1 MLGGVPDDEAEE
13 IRKLLDDGGIDYYE
27 VPASFLG
34 ISPAALWLRDS
45 DRLPEA
51 KALIDGYQFERAKRA
66 RSEYESLKS
75 RGEQQTL
82 LDSAKNHPFRLL
94 AYLVAMAAILYLSL
108 SPFLYFGK

>member
-13 IRKLLDDGGIDYYE
+13 IRELLNNGGIDYYE

-34 ISPAALWLRDS
+34 VSPASLWLRDCNL
-45 DRLPEA
+45 LPEA
-51 KALIDGYQFERAKRA
+51 RALIDGYQFERASRA

-75 RGEQQTL
+75 RGEQKTL
-82 LDSAKNHPFRLL
+82 LDSARNHPLRFL
-94 AYLVAMAAILYLSL
+94 AYFVAMAAILYLSL